1 MPYTMFASAVFCP
14 ESPHPDALV
23 ELDPIHSYRCERGL
37 WTCTRVFGTREKN
50 ARLGSIMRACD
61 RMLRDEIEDV
71 CVALAKHDDR
81 RTVDALVEL
90 GYLNADNLYCV
101 IDRVGA
107 VQDAAMTNYLLEIKR
122 ERFGQTFVIVTHDE
136 SLAAMSDRTIH
147 MVDGRISG

>member
-1 MPYTMFASAVFCP
+1 MNASSFDPANGGRLDIY
-14 ESPHPDALV
+14 EQSTRIV
-23 ELDPIHSYRCERGL
+23 ERMLDPVYMTPVH
-37 WTCTRVFGTREKN
+37 
-50 ARLGSIMRACD
+50 RAMCD

-122 ERFGQTFVIVTHDE
+122 ERFGQRAIDFD
-136 SLAAMSDRTIH
+136 L
-147 MVDGRISG
+147 